1 MTDLSETNRRPAS
14 FLPHDGEELQGQ
26 APPDACTLRL
36 ACENAD
42 RVIHQVLLEQRR
54 EENRNNLPP
63 IAPSSVAGRDGTPR
77 AGADDPSYLSNAAE
91 EGIFQPDS
99 RPSAKPRWLERAK
112 GINLT
117 RRRIVLLALVGFVI
131 WWPMLV
137 LIVLFTVIMGL
148 VITYLTLGHDRFA
161 EIARKRWAR
170 FVRRRPKRAAR
181 LRQKADALALSWDKV
196 LDWLPERWA
205 DRLALPDFAQTQEP
219 QINLDE
225 APDPYERLAARSK
238 QG

>member
-1 MTDLSETNRRPAS
+1 
-14 FLPHDGEELQGQ
+14 
-26 APPDACTLRL
+26 
-36 ACENAD
+36 
-42 RVIHQVLLEQRR
+42 
-54 EENRNNLPP
+54 
-63 IAPSSVAGRDGTPR
+63 
-77 AGADDPSYLSNAAE
+77 
-91 EGIFQPDS
+91 
-99 RPSAKPRWLERAK
+99 
-112 GINLT
+112 LT

-131 WWPMLV
+131 WWPMLLLV
-137 LIVLFTVIMGL
+137 VFFTVIMGL

-170 FVRRRPKRAAR
+170 FARRRPKRAAR
-181 LRQKADALALSWDKV
+181 LRQKADALALRWDKV

-225 APDPYERLAARSK
+225 ALDPYERLAARSK